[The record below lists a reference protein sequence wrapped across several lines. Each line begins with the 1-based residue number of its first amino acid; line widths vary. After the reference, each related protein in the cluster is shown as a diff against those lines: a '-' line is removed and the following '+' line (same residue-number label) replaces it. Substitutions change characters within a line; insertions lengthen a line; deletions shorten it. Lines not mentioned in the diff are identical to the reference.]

1 MLILPYRNPVVTA
14 KVLAT
19 LDVLLHG
26 RVTLGVG
33 VGWMEPEFRALGV
46 PRRKRGALSDA
57 TLDLLKRC
65 FAADEVEE
73 NGQTFLFRPRP
84 PRPPIYVGGWP
95 PHAFER
101 AVRYGDGWM
110 PMSGDPERLRI
121 KTSKGEE
128 HFLSDPIE
136 EMRAQFGWSV
146 PVHSMRYWMLG
157 VSDPG
162 LPADETVDDQGR
174 LAELVQLDWEVRYI
188 AYRLYDGTLL
198 PRKLVMESAEVRIRL
213 AVDEWELLSEDAD
226 GPGI

>member
-1 MLILPYRNPVVTA
+1 MRGAAVLIVAALILGGCTTTPERTGESVEADWLQRRTTLRELEEWRMRGRIA
-14 KVLAT
+14 LAAG
-19 LDVLLHG
+19 D
-26 RVTLGVG
+26 
-33 VGWMEPEFRALGV
+33 
-46 PRRKRGALSDA
+46 
-57 TLDLLKRC
+57 
-65 FAADEVEE
+65 
-73 NGQTFLFRPRP
+73 
-84 PRPPIYVGGWP
+84 
-95 PHAFER
+95 
-101 AVRYGDGWM
+101 DGWNGTLTWQQVFEDVDFRFRG
-110 PMSGDPERLRI
+110 PLGIGGFRIHGDPERLRI

-128 HFLSDPIE
+128 HILSDPIE

-213 AVDEWELLSEDAD
+213 AVDDWELLSEDAD